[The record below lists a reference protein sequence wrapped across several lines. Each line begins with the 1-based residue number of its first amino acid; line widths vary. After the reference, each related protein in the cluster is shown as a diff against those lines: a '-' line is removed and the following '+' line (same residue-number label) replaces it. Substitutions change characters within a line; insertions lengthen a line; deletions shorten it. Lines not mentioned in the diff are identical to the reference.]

1 MADDLP
7 WQLQMF
13 DVSLKKRQKLAML
26 ARMLGPIAG
35 ERCLLVTNGDNPGS
49 INHHLRALGGSWTW
63 CELEEDGIP
72 GVERFLGEKVHHG
85 TPAALP
91 FPNAS
96 FSRVVVIDV
105 HEHIEDTDAMNRE
118 IARVLQPSGI
128 AIVTTPNGNASLP
141 VVRLKHLVGMDA
153 RSYGHLVI
161 GYRKEELAAMM
172 RGAGLEP
179 TGDDAYARFFTEFAE
194 LAINFG
200 YMRVLARKK
209 GRKPPDGEIAPR
221 NADQLQ
227 SVGPAFRL
235 YQRLFPLVRAFAAL
249 DALIPGRGG
258 YAVAVSAR
266 RPT

>member
-1 MADDLP
+1 MVNALP

-26 ARMLGPIAG
+26 ARMLGPLSG

-49 INHHLRALGGSWTW
+49 INYHLRALGGTWTW
-63 CELEEDGIP
+63 CELEEEGIP

-91 FPNAS
+91 FPDAS

-105 HEHIEDTDAMNRE
+105 HEHIHDTDAMNRE
-118 IARVLQPSGI
+118 IARVLAPEGI
-128 AIVTTPNGNASLP
+128 AIVTTPNGNPSLP

-161 GYRKEELAAMM
+161 GFRTEELEQMM
-172 RGAGLEP
+172 RGAGLLPE
-179 TGDDAYARFFTEFAE
+179 GRDAYSRFFTELAE
-194 LAINFG
+194 LVINFG
-200 YMRVLARKK
+200 YMRVVGRKK

-249 DALIPGRGG
+249 DVFILGRGG
-258 YAVAVSAR
+258 YAVAVAAR
-266 RPT
+266 RPA